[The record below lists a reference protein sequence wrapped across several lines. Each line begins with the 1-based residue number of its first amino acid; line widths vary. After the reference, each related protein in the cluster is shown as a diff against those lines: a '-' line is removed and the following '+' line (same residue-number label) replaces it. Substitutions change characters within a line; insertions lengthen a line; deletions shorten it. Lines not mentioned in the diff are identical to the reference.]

1 VVYALACNSIWI
13 NHCYKCKVIA
23 VVQVK
28 KNNVN
33 SIKQI
38 KIEINKEE
46 EEKENWCD
54 EDRKLEIIFDDNSI
68 KYNAIIYK

>member
-1 VVYALACNSIWI
+1 M
-13 NHCYKCKVIA
+13 HTKVIA

-46 EEKENWCD
+46 EEEK
-54 EDRKLEIIFDDNSI
+54 
-68 KYNAIIYK
+68 